1 LIKDELHL
9 AHVLQEQLTPAFNKV
24 YTNINLASNRF
35 YPHWR
40 EWFGEPLP
48 SAQPQIDILLVDK
61 ALWLLS
67 AEIKFFR
74 KTKRNQTSHPFY
86 TGIDEALALLRFGFQ
101 VVSLWHFF
109 DEALGAEEAMKNY
122 RSCSSLIGTLDLP
135 LNYEAYWMTDAD
147 TYVSFYQFSQFGISD
162 ERCLPNAYGKSN
174 PLKSN
179 IDAQRIQDIL
189 RAVLRIP
196 HQR

>member
-1 LIKDELHL
+1 MIKDELHL

-61 ALWLLS
+61 ALLLLS

-74 KTKRNQTSHPFY
+74 KTKRNQNNHPFY
-86 TGIDEALALLRFGFQ
+86 AGVDEALALLRFGFH

-109 DEALGAEEAMKNY
+109 DETLGTEEIMKNY
-122 RSCSSLIGTLDLP
+122 KSCSSLIGALDLS
-135 LNYEAYWMTDAD
+135 LNYEAYLMTATE
-147 TYVSFYQFSQFGISD
+147 TYVSFYQLSQFGISD

>member
-1 LIKDELHL
+1 
-9 AHVLQEQLTPAFNKV
+9 
-24 YTNINLASNRF
+24 
-35 YPHWR
+35 
-40 EWFGEPLP
+40 
-48 SAQPQIDILLVDK
+48 VDK

-74 KTKRNQTSHPFY
+74 KEKRNQINHPFY
-86 TGIDEALALLRFGFQ
+86 SGVDEALALLRFGFQ

-122 RSCSSLIGTLDLP
+122 RSCDSLISALDLP
-135 LNYEAYWMTDAD
+135 LNYQAYQVTGSD
-147 TYVSFYQFSQFGISD
+147 TSVSFYQLSHFGISK
-162 ERCLPNAYGKSN
+162 ERCLPNAYGNSNPIKSN
-174 PLKSN
+174 V
-179 IDAQRIQDIL
+179 DAQRIQDIL